1 MEEKQVNV
9 PIADAISDWMKKY
22 KLNSVKTATY
32 DRLETSLVM
41 MSKYEIAQIPLET
54 LQSSDI
60 QSYINQLVADGYALT
75 TIKKQFNLLS
85 GFLRWANTEGIIS
98 RPIHSNVNL
107 PSQSVVHKQKKEVMV
122 YSDEEQ
128 LALRNVLLTRE
139 KPGYGAALLM
149 MEMGFRVGEVLALN
163 WEDVNWSRKAITVN
177 KTLVR
182 LANRKKSFVQ
192 QGAKSYT
199 SNRTI
204 PMSKVVYDL
213 FREMRLHNLRPIGYI
228 FTNDEGEPLS
238 YEAMRYQ
245 IGVACEKAGVPY
257 LGQHVFRH
265 TFATNCFY
273 RGCNVK
279 ILSKLL
285 GHADVSITYN
295 TYIHLFGDALEEMRS
310 VVD

>member
-1 MEEKQVNV
+1 MEEKQVSV
-9 PIADAISDWMKKY
+9 PIADAILAWMEKY

-32 DRLETSLVM
+32 DRLETSYAM
-41 MSKYEIAQIPLET
+41 MSKYRIAKILLEE

-60 QSYINQLVADGYALT
+60 QNYINQLVTDGYALS

-98 RPIHSNVNL
+98 RPIHNNVKL
-107 PSQSVVHKQKKEVMV
+107 PSQSAVLKSKKAVSV
-122 YSDEEQ
+122 YTDEEQ
-128 LALRNVLLTRE
+128 RALRTILMSGE

-149 MEMGFRVGEVLALN
+149 LEMGFRVGEVLALS
-163 WEDVNWSRKAITVN
+163 WDDVNWNRKAITVR
-177 KTLVR
+177 KTMVR
-182 LANRKKSFVQ
+182 LANRKKLFVQ

-204 PMSKVVYDL
+204 PMSRVAYDL
-213 FREMRLHNLRPIGYI
+213 LRELRLHNLHPNGYI
-228 FTNDEGEPLS
+228 FTNENGDPLS

-245 IGVACEKAGVPY
+245 VGRACEKAGVPY